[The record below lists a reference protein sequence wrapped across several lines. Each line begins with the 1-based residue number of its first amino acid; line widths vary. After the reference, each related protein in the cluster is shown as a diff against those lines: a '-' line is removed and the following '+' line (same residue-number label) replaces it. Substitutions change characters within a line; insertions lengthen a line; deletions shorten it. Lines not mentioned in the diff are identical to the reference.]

1 MAFSLT
7 ELQLMI
13 MTVLWERKEATVLD
27 IHDALRNERRI
38 AQSTVATLLS
48 RMEEK
53 GVVARREDGR
63 QFMYRAAV
71 SPDQVRHSV
80 VSEFAG
86 LTSRLFSGNVASL
99 VSQLI
104 SVNET
109 DPADLAR
116 AKEIIEQKERELKKS
131 RRGKK

>member
-53 GVVARREDGR
+53 GVVARREEGR
-63 QFMYRAAV
+63 QFVYRATV

-116 AKEIIEQKERELKKS
+116 AREIIEQKERQLKKS
-131 RRGKK
+131 KRGKK